1 MLKGIMCKKEHAHII
16 IPALY
21 FSLLCVW
28 KMQLHCR
35 IHWRLVEYIES
46 NKCGSIDTGNIASWH
61 YSFDY
66 LVLLVF
72 SRWNR
77 VLLLFT
83 SKVTF
88 FQVLFYFYLSN
99 YFGKYFYFYL
109 SKNIPDYLYFYL
121 SIKTQYFEQH
131 WLKQNSITTKKTK
144 MLWHAL

>member
-1 MLKGIMCKKEHAHII
+1 MCKKEYAHII
-16 IPALY
+16 ISY
-21 FSLLCVW
+21 IIIGVW
-28 KMQLHCR
+28 QMQLYCR

-121 SIKTQYFEQH
+121 SIKTQ
-131 WLKQNSITTKKTK
+131 
-144 MLWHAL
+144 